1 MGDKTSKALMPG
13 MTFLPGMGK
22 LLKKADPGRPAR
34 RAEREQSAFIDQQRE
49 EMGRQQMLEEARVA
63 EEEDRIKRKRSRML
77 TGGRSLL
84 IGTSPMGTTS
94 ELGGGGM
101 YG

>member
-1 MGDKTSKALMPG
+1 MGDTVKRGFKFGEGYRM
-13 MTFLPGMGK
+13 
-22 LLKKADPGRPAR
+22 LKKADPGRPAR
-34 RAEREQSAFIDQQRE
+34 KASRQQAAFMEQQTE
-49 EMGRQQMLEEARVA
+49 EMKRQGMLEEARIA
-63 EEEDRIKRKRSRML
+63 EEEDRIKRKRGRML

-84 IGTSPMGTTS
+84 ISPSPMGTTS

>member
-1 MGDKTSKALMPG
+1 MGDVKNKMKGAKR
-13 MTFLPGMGK
+13 TFRRL
-22 LLKKADPGRPAR
+22 DPGRPAR
-34 RAEREQSAFIDQQRE
+34 KAAREQADFYEQQEE
-49 EMGRQQMLEEARVA
+49 EMNRQEMLEDARVE
-63 EEEDRIKRKRSRML
+63 EEEDRIRRKRSRML

-84 IGTSPMGTTS
+84 IGTSQMGTTS

>member
-1 MGDKTSKALMPG
+1 MAKRAKDILDITIGGQNPAERQAKW
-13 MTFLPGMGK
+13 
-22 LLKKADPGRPAR
+22 AR
-34 RAEREQSAFIDQQRE
+34 RQQE
-49 EMGRQQMLEEARVA
+49 EELGRQQMMEEARVA
-63 EEEDRIKRKRSRML
+63 EEEDRIRRKRARML

-84 IGTSPMGTTS
+84 IGTSPLGTQN